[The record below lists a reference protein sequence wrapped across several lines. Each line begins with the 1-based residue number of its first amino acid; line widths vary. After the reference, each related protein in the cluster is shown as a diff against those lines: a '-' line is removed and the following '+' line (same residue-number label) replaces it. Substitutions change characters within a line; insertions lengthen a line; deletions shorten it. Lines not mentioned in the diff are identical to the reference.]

1 MYRFETIE
9 EDLFKL
15 VYIKNGE
22 TKEIPFKRNI
32 DIASRMDGVNSNAN
46 KKLML
51 ELTKEGLTASDFTIK
66 RTTEDGKIIYDNTNW
81 IEFKKA
87 KIEEE
92 TGLVLIDILEHS
104 FKMKAEDLFEELGLD
119 MNNEQE
125 LQDFLL
131 DYFKIMK
138 EEKNAFPSGIA
149 EHYTKKSEETDKNNI

>member
-32 DIASRMDGVNSNAN
+32 DVASRMDSVSSNAEIE
-46 KKLML
+46 LMS
-51 ELTKEGLTASDFTIK
+51 ELTNRGLTAKDFTIK

-81 IEFKKA
+81 IELKKA
-87 KIEEE
+87 KVDEE
-92 TGLVLIDILEHS
+92 TGRVLKDVLEHS
-104 FKMKAEDLFEELGLD
+104 FKMNAEDLFEELGLD

-125 LQDFLL
+125 LQDFLS
-131 DYFKIMK
+131 DYYKVMK
-138 EEKNAFPSGIA
+138 EEKNAFPSRVS
-149 EHYTKKSEETDKNNI
+149 EHNTKESEETDKNNI

>member
-1 MYRFETIE
+1 
-9 EDLFKL
+9 
-15 VYIKNGE
+15 
-22 TKEIPFKRNI
+22 
-32 DIASRMDGVNSNAN
+32 
-46 KKLML
+46 ML

-149 EHYTKKSEETDKNNI
+149 EHNTKKSEETDKNNI

>member
-81 IEFKKA
+81 IEFKSVD
-87 KIEEE
+87 KIFEKFNNKTKHTSQYSERKVKKLENSIVLKDITYQYEKDNEEK
-92 TGLVLIDILEHS
+92 VLFNKENQILE
-104 FKMKAEDLFEELGLD
+104 KAE
-119 MNNEQE
+119 
-125 LQDFLL
+125 
-131 DYFKIMK
+131 KIFY
-138 EEKNAFPSGIA
+138 N
-149 EHYTKKSEETDKNNI
+149 